1 MNFLVSRLLS
11 VPSLLALVLV
21 FALPALEASIFLGF
35 IFPGETAVVLGGVL
49 AAEGRFPVWL
59 VGGIAAAGAIIG
71 DSVGY
76 WVGSRYGPWLIG
88 KIPRRLL
95 KPESLD
101 KAIDLLRRRGGL
113 GVFVG
118 RFTTVLRVLIP
129 GAAGIAGMRYRRFL
143 FFNALGGICWAG
155 FYTTLG
161 YVAGANYA
169 SVLKDA
175 STTSEVIL
183 AVVVIL
189 FFGVGLYRH
198 FGPPLRRPK
207 ASSDEST
214 PEE

>member
-21 FALPALEASIFLGF
+21 FAFPALEASIFLGF
-35 IFPGETAVVLGGVL
+35 IFPGETAVVFGGVL

-76 WVGSRYGPWLIG
+76 WVGARYGPRVMK

-129 GAAGIAGMRYRRFL
+129 GAAGIAEMRYRRFL
-143 FFNALGGICWAG
+143 VFNALGGICWAG
-155 FYTTLG
+155 LYTGLG

-175 STTSEVIL
+175 SLTSEIVL
-183 AVVVIL
+183 ALVVVL

-198 FGPPLRRPK
+198 FGPSLRKPK
-207 ASSDEST
+207 PATED
-214 PEE
+214 

>member
-21 FALPALEASIFLGF
+21 FAFPALEASIFLGF

-59 VGGIAAAGAIIG
+59 AGGIAAAGAIIG

-76 WVGSRYGPWLIG
+76 WVGARYGPRVMK

-101 KAIDLLRRRGGL
+101 KAVDLLRRRGGL

-129 GAAGIAGMRYRRFL
+129 GAAGIAEMRYRRFL
-143 FFNALGGICWAG
+143 VFNALGGICWAG
-155 FYTTLG
+155 LYTGLG
-161 YVAGANYA
+161 YIAGANYA

-175 STTSEVIL
+175 SLTSEIVL
-183 AVVVIL
+183 ALVVAL

-198 FGPPLRRPK
+198 FGPSLRK
-207 ASSDEST
+207 AKPAAED
-214 PEE
+214 